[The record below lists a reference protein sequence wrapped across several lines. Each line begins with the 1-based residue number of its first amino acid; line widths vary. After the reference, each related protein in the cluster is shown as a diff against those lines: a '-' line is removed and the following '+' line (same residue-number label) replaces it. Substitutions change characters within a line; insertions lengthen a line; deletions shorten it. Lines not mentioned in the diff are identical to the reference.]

1 LWSHSICFVF
11 IQFIFR
17 LTGYHAFSA
26 HSYSEMIERNQ
37 KCKIEWK
44 FDKLNINLSDEAID
58 LLRKMLDS
66 DPNKRIS
73 IEEVKNHKWIK
84 EC

>member
-1 LWSHSICFVF
+1 
-11 IQFIFR
+11 
-17 LTGYHAFSA
+17 
-26 HSYSEMIERNQ
+26 MIERNQ
-37 KCKIEWK
+37 KCNIEWK